1 MTIFR
6 LKKPKYGPALPNSLD
21 KILSRCYAVRSE
33 SSSFSRETW
42 WVRPDR
48 PSGLRGTRATSCV
61 EFRLRLEILTGPARG
76 THRFGETRT
85 MAPQFLREKPHRS
98 SHGRLGGVHS
108 VMTRKGPRRTD
119 PISQDISGSGW
130 NRPSIGSA
138 RRPASADRATQRL
151 QIVPGKIFPSHRKE
165 TDWTFTTSL
174 AYETDRVRVSVKKHD
189 TKPYRRET
197 GNRKGDR
204 HVERPEAR

>member
-1 MTIFR
+1 MTVFVLKNCIFT
-6 LKKPKYGPALPNSLD
+6 LCLPVHLD
-21 KILSRCYAVRSE
+21 KFLMACYAVRSA

-61 EFRLRLEILTGPARG
+61 EFRLRLEILTGSVRG
-76 THRFGETRT
+76 THRFGETRA

-108 VMTRKGPRRTD
+108 AMTRKGPRRTD
-119 PISQDISGSGW
+119 PISQVISGSGW

-165 TDWTFTTSL
+165 HAPHIHNFAS
-174 AYETDRVRVSVKKHD
+174 VRD
-189 TKPYRRET
+189 
-197 GNRKGDR
+197 
-204 HVERPEAR
+204 